1 MHIQGLALKIKI
13 NGKDLP
19 GDVLSAF
26 LKEEQ
31 WFVHTVCFFIF
42 PQNMP
47 ACLGESLAGEGQCP
61 QVK

>member
-31 WFVHTVCFFIF
+31 WFVHTVCFIIF